1 MVTKIRSSCSASKR
15 ESGTWARYSPRTGAT
30 YSSRPATNTQRFA
43 AGDTVTLSST
53 PVPGGTSAAG
63 LEDAAPD
70 SPDASRAEEPRGRYL
85 HGAGGVSG
93 SEPEPC
99 PVLEGEASLAGLA
112 LTAGGSLVQHQ
123 PRLLAYSDGPRH
135 LEKINLRNQ
144 SLAKRRRDRLHH
156 PRLLTYIAITRR
168 RRPVRLVLA
177 GFCIALVA
185 FVLSLLLRYA
195 LLFFLHCKSSRRQFP
210 VLQNSFSALA
220 RSSYSNTLI
229 PGSHSTYFISRAP
242 SLSLVRLIPCVSV
255 HLGSRSSLFT
265 RRARYAPCSRM
276 TPLAGPAGRYTS
288 LL

>member
-1 MVTKIRSSCSASKR
+1 MASKR
-15 ESGTWARYSPRTGAT
+15 ESGTWPRYSPRTGAT

-85 HGAGGVSG
+85 HGRGVSG
-93 SEPEPC
+93 SEPC

-112 LTAGGSLVQHQ
+112 LTAGGSLVQ

-168 RRPVRLVLA
+168 RRLVRLVLA
-177 GFCIALVA
+177 GFCMPLVA

-195 LLFFLHCKSSRRQFP
+195 LLFFASQVAASSLYFKILSLPWLALLTPTRSSR
-210 VLQNSFSALA
+210 VSFYLFHIPP
-220 RSSYSNTLI
+220 TLTQPRI
-229 PGSHSTYFISRAP
+229 VPSGSP
-242 SLSLVRLIPCVSV
+242 SLIRCVSV

>member
-1 MVTKIRSSCSASKR
+1 MASKR
-15 ESGTWARYSPRTGAT
+15 DQELGPGTPRVLGRLTTEDQPLTRNDLQQAT
-30 YSSRPATNTQRFA
+30 QSRS
-43 AGDTVTLSST
+43 V
-53 PVPGGTSAAG
+53 PVPGGTSAAC

-85 HGAGGVSG
+85 HDRGVSG
-93 SEPEPC
+93 SEPC

-168 RRPVRLVLA
+168 RRMIRLVLA
-177 GFCIALVA
+177 GFCMPLVA
-185 FVLSLLLRYA
+185 FVLSLLHRYA
-195 LLFFLHCKSSRRQFP
+195 LLFFASRRQFP

-229 PGSHSTYFISRAP
+229 PGLIVPIHITLTQP
-242 SLSLVRLIPCVSV
+242 RLIW
-255 HLGSRSSLFT
+255 
-265 RRARYAPCSRM
+265 APL
-276 TPLAGPAGRYTS
+276 P
-288 LL
+288 